1 MWQIIIIVCITFR
14 KAKSKMYIS
23 ILWVDFCNSTQCYI
37 SSPIKEADRVPFCR
51 SLHRK
56 LHPSK
61 TMDQLISNTV
71 REAVAEATQEC
82 MALVKVDM
90 KAKLDMLEGQLGDL
104 KAEIMLNRVQ
114 GQETAEI
121 FQQGKAEILTEL
133 ADIKEEVVKIN
144 EETAIPLSQN
154 VPRGVSMIQC
164 NKCCFFG
171 RKVKNQLLFS

>member
-1 MWQIIIIVCITFR
+1 
-14 KAKSKMYIS
+14 
-23 ILWVDFCNSTQCYI
+23 
-37 SSPIKEADRVPFCR
+37 
-51 SLHRK
+51 
-56 LHPSK
+56 
-61 TMDQLISNTV
+61 MDQLISNTV

-82 MALVKVDM
+82 MALVKLDM
-90 KAKLDMLEGQLGDL
+90 KAKLDMLEEQLGDLKAEIMLGDL